1 MDALG
6 FSAVDV
12 ITVAVGRDA
21 LFVVL
26 STGGS
31 TDSLPVDE
39 PETNVIEAEVG
50 EEEDAEMVTEPA
62 PVPVTM
68 GKPTSSTAPDSM
80 IVVVESASL
89 ICSVHTALPPAI
101 PHWTSTCSVSS
112 AVAMIAPSETCVA
125 SSTSVTGDDAK

>member
-12 ITVAVGRDA
+12 VITVAVGRDA
-21 LFVVL
+21 LLVVL

-50 EEEDAEMVTEPA
+50 EEEDADA
-62 PVPVTM
+62 
-68 GKPTSSTAPDSM
+68 
-80 IVVVESASL
+80 IV
-89 ICSVHTALPPAI
+89 
-101 PHWTSTCSVSS
+101 
-112 AVAMIAPSETCVA
+112 
-125 SSTSVTGDDAK
+125 